1 MNQQFIKQIT
11 ETNKDGE
18 SRILTML
25 RGSGIQLL
33 LLFAVLLSPF
43 FFSSC
48 SDIDCPVTN
57 GVSAKYVLKGDSLHD
72 TLTISAIRDG
82 LTDTVLVNRLVGSK
96 SFQLPMSYAGASDK
110 LRFVFTDT
118 LGHTTV
124 DTLTIA
130 KTSVSHFESV
140 DCQPVFFHTITGAT
154 TTGRIVNRIE
164 INNPNVD
171 YDGSKEN
178 FHLYISRH

>member
-1 MNQQFIKQIT
+1 MPNGIESTWTCHVIFKRCVAQTASYKKPIDVMFVLQDIEIDTHTGIRSTGLEPYTCRFIGFISLSDT
-11 ETNKDGE
+11 YFNDGIVP
-18 SRILTML
+18 IL
-25 RGSGIQLL
+25 
-33 LLFAVLLSPF
+33 
-43 FFSSC
+43 
-48 SDIDCPVTN
+48 D
-57 GVSAKYVLKGDSLHD
+57 
-72 TLTISAIRDG
+72 
-82 LTDTVLVNRLVGSK
+82 
-96 SFQLPMSYAGASDK
+96 
-110 LRFVFTDT
+110 
-118 LGHTTV
+118 V